1 MERGWKQC
9 SRQGEEGPVKQEP
22 FLLQAVLFFSFFS
35 PSFSVFFF
43 FGVSRPHGTWDDCR
57 QCLETRRERPSQP
70 PTLLVNRWRQ
80 RADG

>member
-43 FGVSRPHGTWDDCR
+43 LWRVPPSWHMGRLQAVSRDTAR
-57 QCLETRRERPSQP
+57 ET
-70 PTLLVNRWRQ
+70 VAA
-80 RADG
+80 ADVTGQSLATKG